1 VEHTAAHETIAKKK
15 PLIAAEQDRPDV
27 AAARANFFAEKLKVV
42 PLKNVVVLDESY
54 ATTQFT
60 RLRGRCPREQRLV
73 AAVPHG
79 HWKTVTILAAITIQ
93 GVLAAASIDSTTDGE
108 VFSLFI
114 REVLAPALK
123 PEMVAVMD
131 NLPAHKVA
139 AIARILEKAG
149 CRLVYSPDYSP
160 IENIWSKV
168 KQALREREAREIPT
182 RQAKRSR
189 PRWPRSQQPTVETA
203 SIHAATRYIYSE
215 NALAVWIQGD
225 GVQVAVGRRW

>member
-1 VEHTAAHETIAKKK
+1 MEHTAAHETIAKKK
-15 PLIAAEQDRPDV
+15 SLIAAEQNRPDV
-27 AAARANFFAEKLKVV
+27 AAARANFFAEQLKDV

-60 RLRGRCPREQRLV
+60 RLRGRCALDQRLV

-79 HWKTVTILAAITIQ
+79 HWKTVTILAGITIQ
-93 GVLAAASIDSTTDGE
+93 GVLAAASIDSATDGD
-108 VFSLFI
+108 VFSMFI

-123 PEMVAVMD
+123 PEMVVVMD

-149 CRLVYSPDYSP
+149 CRLVYLPPYSPDYSP

-168 KQALREREAREIPT
+168 KQVLRKREAREIPT
-182 RQAKRSR
+182 LGEAI
-189 PRWPRSQQPTVETA
+189 TA
-203 SIHAATRYIYSE
+203 
-215 NALAVWIQGD
+215 ALATVTATDCRNCFDSCGYTLHLQ
-225 GVQVAVGRRW
+225 